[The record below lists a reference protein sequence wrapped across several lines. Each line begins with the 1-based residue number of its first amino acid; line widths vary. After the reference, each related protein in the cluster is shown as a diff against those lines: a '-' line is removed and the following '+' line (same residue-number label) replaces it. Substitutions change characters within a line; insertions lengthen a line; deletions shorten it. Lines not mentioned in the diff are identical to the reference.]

1 MQLVNDPTID
11 FAIQNA
17 NLDAAERATTK
28 GADKLK
34 QLLSQV
40 APGANKSVTLTGRR
54 NASEQAIF
62 EAIIQRGTGQRFS
75 VLGF

>member
-1 MQLVNDPTID
+1 MQLVNDHTID

-34 QLLSQV
+34 
-40 APGANKSVTLTGRR
+40 
-54 NASEQAIF
+54 
-62 EAIIQRGTGQRFS
+62 
-75 VLGF
+75 